1 MTLKEKQLYEMINQ
15 IQQELYTSKNLRES
29 EVFLNASFKEK
40 NLKYEKMIDML
51 RKVID
56 DLLNQNTK
64 LRLKI
69 NHLINDPN

>member
-1 MTLKEKQLYEMINQ
+1 MTLKEKQLYEMIDQ

-69 NHLINDPN
+69 NHLINDQN

>member
-1 MTLKEKQLYEMINQ
+1 MTLKEKQLYEMIDQ

-64 LRLKI
+64 LKLKI

>member
-1 MTLKEKQLYEMINQ
+1 MTPKEKQLYEMIDQ

-69 NHLINDPN
+69 DHLINDPN

>member
-1 MTLKEKQLYEMINQ
+1 MIDQ

>member
-1 MTLKEKQLYEMINQ
+1 MTLKEKQLYEMIDQ

-56 DLLNQNTK
+56 DLLNQNIK

-69 NHLINDPN
+69 DHLINDPN

>member
-1 MTLKEKQLYEMINQ
+1 MTPKEKQLYEMIDQ

-56 DLLNQNTK
+56 DLLNQNIK

-69 NHLINDPN
+69 DHLINDPN

>member
-1 MTLKEKQLYEMINQ
+1 MTLKEKQLYEMIDQ

-40 NLKYEKMIDML
+40 NLKYEKVIDML

>member
-1 MTLKEKQLYEMINQ
+1 MTPKEKQLYEMIDQ

>member
-1 MTLKEKQLYEMINQ
+1 MTSKEKQLYEMIDQ

-69 NHLINDPN
+69 DHLINDSN

>member
-1 MTLKEKQLYEMINQ
+1 MTLKEKQLYEMIDQ

-69 NHLINDPN
+69 DHLINDSN

>member
-1 MTLKEKQLYEMINQ
+1 MTLKEKQLYEMIDQ

>member
-1 MTLKEKQLYEMINQ
+1 MTLKEKQLYEMIDQ

-69 NHLINDPN
+69 DHLINDPN